1 KIKKTR
7 QNNYYPFGLKHEG
20 YNDLPS
26 DGYKYKLLNREY
38 EDSFGL
44 NVTETDYR
52 QYDAALGRFNVMD
65 MMSEMAPDHTPYRYG
80 FNNPVYFSDAT
91 GLFESYGAAQ
101 QWIDTWGLSNAT
113 IRYNW
118 NKSHYEI
125 ENDGVSFYQQ
135 GEDIISTMYS
145 WSDSGGMTIS
155 YSTIKGGAASGNSN
169 NGFWKFMETGGG
181 VNAWGVMRDMPGF
194 KMNSRKRSAV
204 DFSINYDEFYS
215 RSAGGSVRFGKNFW
229 KRLYEYLGGMDSRS
243 SSLWESLNQIE
254 TETKDSEVN
263 SMDSLY
269 PQETRWFGI
278 GVVVYPKIDS
288 NRVNISPNSERGQ

>member
-1 KIKKTR
+1 
-7 QNNYYPFGLKHEG
+7 
-20 YNDLPS
+20 
-26 DGYKYKLLNREY
+26 
-38 EDSFGL
+38 
-44 NVTETDYR
+44 
-52 QYDAALGRFNVMD
+52 
-65 MMSEMAPDHTPYRYG
+65 
-80 FNNPVYFSDAT
+80 
-91 GLFESYGAAQ
+91 
-101 QWIDTWGLSNAT
+101 
-113 IRYNW
+113 
-118 NKSHYEI
+118 
-125 ENDGVSFYQQ
+125 
-135 GEDIISTMYS
+135 
-145 WSDSGGMTIS
+145 
-155 YSTIKGGAASGNSN
+155 GGAASGNSN

-288 NRVNISPNSERGQ
+288 NRVNISPNSERGQAINTNNNHYRRYHNEYMRDSAIYKKSK